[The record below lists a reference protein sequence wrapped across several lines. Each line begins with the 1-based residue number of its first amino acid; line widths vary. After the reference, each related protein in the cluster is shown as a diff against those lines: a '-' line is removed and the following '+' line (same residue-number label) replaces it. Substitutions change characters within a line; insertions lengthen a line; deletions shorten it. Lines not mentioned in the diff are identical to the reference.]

1 MVRVGFAIVIGG
13 ILIGMGFLLYMSV
26 ETQPGLIQTVAGDPV
41 TLGAV
46 NYVVTYEGTNQG
58 SKEVKPENT
67 FLKIG
72 ITAKNAGNE
81 KTVLSGGQF
90 LLMDSDQRKYE
101 AVYGEFSSKDLLLE
115 PLNPNKPVEK
125 TTQFDVPFDEEKQ
138 YYVLVKAHKS
148 QPSSDFAKI
157 CILNCDS

>member
-1 MVRVGFAIVIGG
+1 MVRIGFAIVIGG
-13 ILIGMGFLLYMSV
+13 ILVGMGFLLYMSV
-26 ETQPGLIQTVAGDPV
+26 ETQPDLIQTVAGDTV
-41 TLGAV
+41 RLGAV
-46 NYVVTYEGTNQG
+46 DYVITYEGTHQG

-72 ITAKNAGNE
+72 IIAEYVGND

-115 PLNPNKPVEK
+115 PLNPDKPVEK
-125 TTQFDVPFDEEKQ
+125 TTQFDVPFDEEKR

-157 CILNCDS
+157 CVLNCNS